1 MRLIDP
7 ARSSQF
13 VEWHNSGTTTLTH
26 AICTP
31 NVFFEFPEDQVTTN
45 FIYPI
50 SSNFVAISHINY
62 WDQLNSWKNFWKF
75 WNGPPCRN
83 KLGPS
88 PLLNIAVYWQSSK
101 KPVPRNCFRYLQ
113 TTLIMGEGG
122 SVSEFMWGI
131 VGMIVDRYKI
141 YVVRKCNGY
150 IISEIYL
157 KNH

>member
-62 WDQLNSWKNFWKF
+62 WDQLNSWKNFWNF
-75 WNGPPCRN
+75 WNVPLCRN
-83 KLGPS
+83 ESGSS
-88 PLLNIAVYWQSSK
+88 PQLSIALYWQSSNTEACAK
-101 KPVPRNCFRYLQ
+101 KLSQILSNNIDDDCMFLSCHVR
-113 TTLIMGEGG
+113 
-122 SVSEFMWGI
+122 VSEWI
-131 VGMIVDRYKI
+131 HT
-141 YVVRKCNGY
+141 
-150 IISEIYL
+150 L
-157 KNH
+157 